1 MVDQREAPAGS
12 YPVEGPEL
20 HRGQPSTEYLSADQ
34 KVIHP
39 YSQKKGLD
47 PDFLASIGCFVEPAI
62 IPCFDDDGNRMGP
75 WKGSA
80 LYRPVFDKA
89 GIACGHERILSERI
103 SRNPGEKPNDKFAA
117 KGSKVSGT
125 FTPIGFEVSELGSM
139 KGRMIVCAGLADGCR
154 LYEST
159 GLPVACGIGENNIP
173 GIVAAVQEAAPDL
186 RVIAAVDNDKAGKMA
201 GEKAGCAWTCPQS
214 AKDWSDVHQNADSET
229 VLAEFQ
235 EGMRAPEPPE
245 GQPRPLP
252 DDMPPVMAFDP
263 DNLPAALRDYVCDV
277 ADRQQCPPDYVAV
290 AALVA
295 ISGVLG
301 NKRKI
306 RPKQNDDWAITPNLW
321 GAMIGGPS
329 AMKSP
334 AMKAALSPVYAI
346 ERENQEVFEAELA
359 EYKTEAELAEIQG
372 KAAKEKA
379 KHEVKK
385 GNQNAAMD
393 ALRASIQEPEKPT
406 RPRIIVND
414 STVAKLGE
422 LLNENPSGLLLVRDE
437 IAGWLAQMRGED
449 GQADRAFYLECFD
462 GCGQYVFDRIGRGT
476 LLITSTTLAI
486 IGGIQPSKIAPLIR
500 GAVRGSDDDGLIQRF
515 QLAVFPDRIK
525 AWHWSD
531 RPPNK
536 QAYSTYA
543 QAFRKFSEMEVDE
556 TPRQFSL
563 GAQEMFI
570 EWMKE
575 IQTRARSGELHPV
588 MESHLMKMPKTV
600 AALALIFELVDGT
613 GDQVG
618 ELATGKALDFADY
631 LQSHAE
637 RLYSVATHG
646 AVTGARLLID
656 RRDKLS
662 DPFTLREVQRKAW
675 AGLTEKA
682 QIRDTLDLLLDYGH
696 LREIECL
703 PSVAGGRPSIQYRW
717 IREG

>member
-12 YPVEGPEL
+12 DPVEGPEL
-20 HRGQPSTEYLSADQ
+20 HREQPGTEYLSADQ

-39 YSQKKGLD
+39 YALKKGMNSDAL
-47 PDFLASIGCFVEPAI
+47 
-62 IPCFDDDGNRMGP
+62 
-75 WKGSA
+75 SA
-80 LYRPVFDKA
+80 LGCTVQSVRIARFDAEGKPIKPWEGPALLRPLLDTA
-89 GIACGHERILSERI
+89 GNPCGFEQILSESIRK
-103 SRNPGEKPNDKFAA
+103 NPDDKPNDKFATKCA
-117 KGSKVSGT
+117 KVAGT
-125 FTPIGFEVSELGSM
+125 FTPIGFDIEDLPKLE
-139 KGRMIVCAGLADGCR
+139 GRLIVCAGLADGYR
-154 LYEST
+154 LHEAT
-159 GLPVACGIGENNIP
+159 ELPVACGLGEAIIP
-173 GIVAAVQEAAPDL
+173 GNIALIHEMNPGL
-186 RVIAAVDNDKAGKMA
+186 RLIAAVDNDKAGIRA
-201 GEKAGCAWTCPQS
+201 GKRAGTSWTCPQS
-214 AKDWSDVHQNADSET
+214 AKDWSDVYQSADAEA

-235 EGMRAPEPPE
+235 SGMTAPEPPE

-252 DDMPPVMAFDP
+252 DDMPPVLPLDP
-263 DNLPAALRDYVCDV
+263 DNLPTALRSFVCDV

-301 NKRKI
+301 NKIKI
-306 RPKQNDDWAITPNLW
+306 RPKQNDDWSITPNLW

-346 ERENQEVFEAELA
+346 ERENQEVFETELA
-359 EYKTEAELAEIQG
+359 EYKAEAELAEIQG
-372 KAAKEKA
+372 KAAKDKA

-462 GCGQYVFDRIGRGT
+462 GCGQYIFDRIGRGT

-536 QAYSTYA
+536 LAYSTYA
-543 QAFRKFSEMEVDE
+543 QAFRKFSEMEADE
-556 TPRQFSL
+556 TPRQFSP

-575 IQTRARSGELHPV
+575 IQTKARSGELHPV

-618 ELATGKALDFADY
+618 EVATGKALDFADY

-646 AVTGARLLID
+646 AVTGARLMID

>member
-1 MVDQREAPAGS
+1 MVDQIEAPAGG
-12 YPVEGPEL
+12 YPAEGHEQHPK
-20 HRGQPSTEYLSADQ
+20 QPRTEYLNTGQ

-39 YSQKKGLD
+39 YAQKKGLD
-47 PDFLASIGCFVEPAI
+47 PDFLASIGCFIEPVT
-62 IPCFDDDGNRMGP
+62 IPLFDDDGNRIDP
-75 WKGSA
+75 YKGLA
-80 LYRPVFDKA
+80 LCRPVLDTA
-89 GIACGHERILSERI
+89 TVSCGHERILPDRI

-125 FTPIGFEVSELGSM
+125 FTPIGFQVSELRSM
-139 KGRMIVCAGLADGCR
+139 EGRLIVCAGLADGCR
-154 LYEST
+154 LNEST

-173 GIVAAVQEAAPDL
+173 GIVSAIQEAAPGL
-186 RVIAAVDNDKAGKMA
+186 RLIAAVDNDNAGKLA

-214 AKDWSDVHQNADSET
+214 AKDWSDVYQNADVET

-235 EGMRAPEPPE
+235 EGMRAPEP
-245 GQPRPLP
+245 QPGKPRALP
-252 DDMPPVMAFDP
+252 DDMPPVQTLDP
-263 DNLPAALRDYVCDV
+263 DNLPAALRDFVCDV

-301 NKRKI
+301 NKIKI
-306 RPKQNDDWAITPNLW
+306 RPKQNDDWTITPNLW

-346 ERENQEVFEAELA
+346 ERENQELFQTELA
-359 EYKTEAELAEIQG
+359 EYKAEAELSEIQS

-379 KHEVKK
+379 KAEVKK

-393 ALRASIQEPEKPT
+393 ALRASVEEPEKPT

-462 GCGQYVFDRIGRGT
+462 GCGQYIFDRIGRGT

-525 AWHWSD
+525 SWSWSD
-531 RPPNK
+531 RAPNK
-536 QAYSTYA
+536 KAFADYA
-543 QAFRKFSEMEVDE
+543 QAFRKLSEIEADE
-556 TPRQFSL
+556 TPRQFSAN
-563 GAQEMFI
+563 AQKMFI
-570 EWMKE
+570 DWMTE
-575 IQTRARSGELHPV
+575 IQTKARSGELHPV

-618 ELATGKALDFADY
+618 EIATGKALDFADY

-675 AGLTEKA
+675 AGLTEKT

-696 LREIECL
+696 LREIESL
-703 PSVAGGRPSIQYRW
+703 PSVVGGRPSIQYSW
-717 IREG
+717 IKEG